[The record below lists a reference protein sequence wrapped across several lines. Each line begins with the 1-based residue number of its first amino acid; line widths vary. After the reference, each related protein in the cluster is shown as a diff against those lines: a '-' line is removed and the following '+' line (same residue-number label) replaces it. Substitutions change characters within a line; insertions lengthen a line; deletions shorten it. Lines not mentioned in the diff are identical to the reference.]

1 MPKTLTVALAVL
13 LLAGCGSSIET
24 TASTTTPSPSATPPT
39 SQAFQPPVTESA
51 PTTTTTPLPTA
62 PCDQAFAAAAA
73 VDVVQDVPSD
83 LYPAAMVCASVAD
96 WTAASEANPDALDG
110 VDPVEF
116 LTNVCRYADQ
126 DADVSPQEG
135 AAVVEGPLCAEVNG

>member
-1 MPKTLTVALAVL
+1 MPRTLTVALAVL
-13 LLAGCGSSIET
+13 LLVGCGSSIET

-39 SQAFQPPVTESA
+39 SQPLQPPATEPA

-62 PCDQAFAAAAA
+62 PCDQAFATAAA
-73 VDVVQDVPSD
+73 VDELQDTVSD
-83 LYPAAMVCASVAD
+83 LYPAALVCVSVAD
-96 WTAASEANPDALDG
+96 WVAAAEANPGAIDA
-110 VDPVEF
+110 DPVEF

-126 DADVSPQEG
+126 DAAVSPQEG